1 MRMLLSMVAAMAVV
15 GSVSAEEIRFIGK
28 SVIFSDY
35 VIIRSL
41 LDSREHKSFVRAART
56 VGLDR
61 TLLLPGSTTVFAPDD
76 AAFAALAPEWK
87 LKIIDRPRRQAVAE
101 LLACHIVTDPRYAGR
116 RFSELMKI
124 GDHLVLPTLG
134 GCQLTVT
141 RTNQHYVVGDEGGR
155 TSIVSD
161 ADILQANGMM
171 QLIDRVMLPSS

>member
-1 MRMLLSMVAAMAVV
+1 MRMLLSMVAALAVL
-15 GSVSAEEIRFIGK
+15 GSTSAEEIRFIGK

-56 VGLDR
+56 VGLDHS
-61 TLLLPGSTTVFAPDD
+61 LMLPGSTTVFAPDD

-87 LKIIDRPRRQAVAE
+87 LKIIDRPRRQAVAK

-116 RFSELMKI
+116 RLSELMKV
-124 GDHLVLPTLG
+124 GDRLVLPTLG
-134 GCQLTVT
+134 GCPLTVT
-141 RTNQHYVVGDEGGR
+141 RTDQNYVVEDDGER
-155 TSIVSD
+155 TSIISD
-161 ADILQANGMM
+161 VDILQANGMV

>member
-1 MRMLLSMVAAMAVV
+1 MRVLLSMVAALAVLV
-15 GSVSAEEIRFIGK
+15 SASAEEIRFIGK
-28 SVIFSDY
+28 SVMFSDY

-41 LDSREHKSFVRAART
+41 LDSRDHKSFVRAART

-87 LKIIDRPRRQAVAE
+87 MKIIDRPRRQATAK

-116 RFSELMKI
+116 RLSELMRV
-124 GDHLVLPTLG
+124 GDRLVLPTLG
-134 GCQLTVT
+134 GCPLTVT
-141 RTNQHYVVGDEGGR
+141 RTDQHYVIEDDGGR
-155 TSIVSD
+155 KSIISQV
-161 ADILQANGMM
+161 DILQANGMM

>member
-1 MRMLLSMVAAMAVV
+1 MRMLLSMVAALAVL
-15 GSVSAEEIRFIGK
+15 GSTSAEEIRFIGK

-61 TLLLPGSTTVFAPDD
+61 ALLLPGATTVFAPDD

-87 LKIIDRPRRQAVAE
+87 LKIIDRPRRQAVAK

-116 RFSELMKI
+116 RLSELMKV
-124 GDHLVLPTLG
+124 GNRLVLPTLG
-134 GCQLTVT
+134 GCRLTVT
-141 RTNQHYVVGDEGGR
+141 RTNLHYVVEDDGGR
-155 TSIVSD
+155 TSIISD
-161 ADILQANGMM
+161 VDILQANGMV

>member
-1 MRMLLSMVAAMAVV
+1 MRILVSIVVALAVM

-28 SVIFSDY
+28 SVMFSDY

-61 TLLLPGSTTVFAPDD
+61 TLLLPGATTVFAPDD

-87 LKIIDRPRRQAVAE
+87 MKVIDRPRRQAVAE

-116 RFSELMKI
+116 RLSELMKV
-124 GDHLVLPTLG
+124 GDRLVLPTLG
-134 GCQLTVT
+134 GCPLTVT
-141 RTNQHYVVGDEGGR
+141 RTDQHYVVEDDGGR
-155 TSIVSD
+155 TAIVSE